1 MTTFTQA
8 RDSIHG
14 SYAPEFARVVDAFAA
29 SIATNQDRGGQIA
42 VLWHGEPVV
51 NIYGGWNPPAGANT
65 GGGVADGAVVED
77 PITERI
83 PYPDNAVQLIFSQ
96 TKGLTGICFA
106 DCVARGL
113 IDPDAR
119 VADYWPEFAANGKED
134 IRVSQLA
141 SHSAGLPGFDHIL
154 PASALF
160 DWDLITS
167 ELAAQAPRW
176 EPGTKHGY
184 HALSMGYLAGELVRR
199 VSGLTPK
206 HYLEENFR
214 APLNLSVWIGCPES
228 ERSRI
233 AKHFWG
239 PRTQGWGGALRQA
252 QADPKST
259 TSYAYQSPKDT
270 DSAITDPHFLDAEM
284 PSINGHADALSLA
297 TLYAMFCDGRY
308 ARYDAELITAVSAT
322 RAEGFDEVL
331 CDSTSRYG
339 LVFQLG
345 SQREP
350 MLSRG
355 SFGHNGR
362 GGCLSFADPGTGISF
377 SYVEN
382 QLSSEPLPQARV
394 CRLLAAVRDSLELA

>member
-8 RDSIHG
+8 RDSIRG

-77 PITERI
+77 PINERT

-119 VADYWPEFAANGKED
+119 VAEYWPEFAANGKED

-252 QADPKST
+252 QADPNST

-270 DSAITDPHFLDAEM
+270 DSAIT
-284 PSINGHADALSLA
+284 
-297 TLYAMFCDGRY
+297 
-308 ARYDAELITAVSAT
+308 
-322 RAEGFDEVL
+322 
-331 CDSTSRYG
+331 
-339 LVFQLG
+339 
-345 SQREP
+345 
-350 MLSRG
+350 
-355 SFGHNGR
+355 
-362 GGCLSFADPGTGISF
+362 
-377 SYVEN
+377 
-382 QLSSEPLPQARV
+382 
-394 CRLLAAVRDSLELA
+394 